1 MTSGEFVFFVF
12 TVLVVIAGLFIWGFV
27 SAQKE
32 REKIDAMSPE
42 DRSNYLFGPINA
54 NLICPHCQTKSLVHV
69 KQVSR
74 VATSTGRVGGII
86 LKANT
91 RSTITTVVT
100 QHHCYQCS
108 STWDI

>member
-1 MTSGEFVFFVF
+1 MTFAGFVFFF
-12 TVLVVIAGLFIWGFV
+12 LVLGGIAVLFLWE

-74 VATSTGRVGGII
+74 VATSTGQVGGI
-86 LKANT
+86 LKADT
-91 RSTITTVVT
+91 KSTITTVAT
-100 QHHCYQCS
+100 QHHCDQCS

>member
-1 MTSGEFVFFVF
+1 MTFDGFVFFF
-12 TVLVVIAGLFIWGFV
+12 LVLGVIAGLFIWASFV

-32 REKIDAMSPE
+32 REKINAMSPE

-74 VATSTGRVGGII
+74 VATSTGQVGGI
-86 LKANT
+86 LKADT
-91 RSTITTVVT
+91 KSTIITVVT
-100 QHHCYQCS
+100 QHHCDQCS

>member
-1 MTSGEFVFFVF
+1 MTFAGFVFFF
-12 TVLVVIAGLFIWGFV
+12 LVLGGIAVLFLWE

-86 LKANT
+86 LKANM

>member
-1 MTSGEFVFFVF
+1 MTFGGFVFLV
-12 TVLVVIAGLFIWGFV
+12 VVVIAGLFMWGFV

-42 DRSNYLFGPINA
+42 VRSNYVFGPINV

-69 KQVSR
+69 KKVSR
-74 VATSTGRVGGII
+74 AATSTGQVGGI
-86 LKANT
+86 LKADT
-91 RSTITTVVT
+91 TSTITTVVT
-100 QHHCYQCS
+100 QHHCDQCS

>member
-1 MTSGEFVFFVF
+1 MTFAGFVFFF
-12 TVLVVIAGLFIWGFV
+12 LVLGGIAVLFLWE